1 MGYIVAHHSLLT
13 GDLTYLRHDGVVF
26 LLYFYDVSEIDTAPS
41 ISIIW
46 CGPAIRLQSNAIILT
61 KANARRS
68 GFGNWR
74 RTKGLRSCSN
84 KALGAIG
91 YGMCK
96 RCADALDET

>member
-46 CGPAIRLQSNAIILT
+46 CGSAIRLQSNAIILT
-61 KANARRS
+61 KTNARRS
-68 GFGNWR
+68 DLGNWHLCEVL
-74 RTKGLRSCSN
+74 KSYSD
-84 KALGAIG
+84 KALGAICHRM
-91 YGMCK
+91 YVSVVL
-96 RCADALDET
+96 RL